1 MDEYVG
7 YTGYGDASECE
18 TCGFNMDTLDVD
30 KDLVTGLFE
39 VSLVTGCYNW
49 IADHELTKEQALE
62 WLKYYRYED
71 YMLNEFHEAIM
82 FVEAH

>member
-1 MDEYVG
+1 MDKYKG

-18 TCGFNMDTLDVD
+18 TCGFNMDTLDVSL
-30 KDLVTGLFE
+30 DLESGRFD
-39 VSLVTGCYNW
+39 VSLMTGCYNW
-49 IADHELTKEQALE
+49 ISDHDLTKEQALE